1 MGKGDVDK
9 LILFCSSLW
18 ISTSSNPCQS
28 TPTAEQSGLK
38 TVKPSIDNKCSLT
51 NLSEVGV
58 DEAIEDRVGAGRAHS
73 NNVTN
78 AKHGDQALLGK
89 EGIVDVDDNIENVE
103 GGPGDEENQ
112 RD

>member
-1 MGKGDVDK
+1 MESRRG
-9 LILFCSSLW
+9 LILFCSTSFQ
-18 ISTSSNPCQS
+18 STSSNTSQLTS
-28 TPTAEQSGLK
+28 SAEQSGLK
-38 TVKPSIDNKCSLT
+38 TVKSSIYNKCPST

-78 AKHGDQALLGK
+78 TKHGDQALLGM